1 MTYHQKGRN
10 SMKIIR
16 VETNL
21 FDEFKAELL
30 VDDET
35 TSEQLEKAHELF
47 DEYVEKKI
55 IEREEN
61 DQFDE
66 EIDYGELLMWAFHD
80 SGVKYEYV
88 PYDAWYVW

>member
-1 MTYHQKGRN
+1 
-10 SMKIIR
+10 MKIIR

-47 DEYVEKKI
+47 DEYVEKAVS
-55 IEREEN
+55 EREEN
-61 DQFDE
+61 DFFDE
-66 EIDYGELLMWAFHD
+66 ELDYDGLLIRAFQD
-80 SGVKYEYV
+80 SNVKYEYV
-88 PYDAWYVW
+88 HYDAWYV